1 MTAGSLLW
9 GFLGKERSAAG
20 GGDLGEEE
28 RGPVE
33 AAAQDAGAALHGD
46 IAWLHRKRALD
57 GLTLQERNFFFG
69 FQANYTPADPRGQE
83 PESGKLRSSADN
95 VRWAA

>member
-1 MTAGSLLW
+1 MRE
-9 GFLGKERSAAG
+9 K
-20 GGDLGEEE
+20 E
-28 RGPVE
+28 RGPVQ
-33 AAAQDAGAALHGD
+33 AASQNSGVPPHRDVS
-46 IAWLHRKRALD
+46 WLHVKGALD
-57 GLTLQERNFFFG
+57 CLTLQERNFFFG